1 MPKLQQR
8 KVLRRPGQ
16 RWPVMDPGWINERV
30 NMSDWEVRGD
40 SDNEIAVSEILGG
53 STSRTLGSIAI
64 KTATRSLLST
74 F

>member
-1 MPKLQQR
+1 
-8 KVLRRPGQ
+8 
-16 RWPVMDPGWINERV
+16 MDPGWINERV